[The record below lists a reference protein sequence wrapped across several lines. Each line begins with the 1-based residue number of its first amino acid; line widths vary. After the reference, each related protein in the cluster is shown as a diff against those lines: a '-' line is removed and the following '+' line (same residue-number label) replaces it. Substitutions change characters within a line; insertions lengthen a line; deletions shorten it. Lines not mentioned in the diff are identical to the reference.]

1 VLNFEEYFS
10 KAWLFVVFDY
20 LCPQISG
27 HQLKSSNMY
36 RKVSISTSTV
46 LPAAF
51 FAAISAVALVV
62 SFMAASYLY
71 ANGVL
76 LALSFI
82 LLELMIMVYF
92 FVLSEFS
99 SCLFGKKK
107 DAPVLDQADIV
118 QAAPAQLI
126 DAQADSAPPVP
137 DNVSITQPVHE
148 EQAES
153 LQVPDPRT
161 DEPAI
166 SSSQESASSTR
177 LDPASPDV
185 PAPTPAQSEETNKK
199 IVELMNLSAGEQQK
213 RREKFAQD
221 RKEIMQEYIYY
232 SLGPLLDE
240 QDILAVWLEYE
251 YQPKPR
257 LCKWKEKVTSR
268 DVRHLTWN
276 IAKRMGMENGYK
288 SENCGRFVK
297 TLFPDLCVKRDGS
310 PCTDSYLS
318 QNLLEEKPN
327 DLIKIDKPE
336 PHSIAFH
343 FRDMEMKQAV

>member
-1 VLNFEEYFS
+1 
-10 KAWLFVVFDY
+10 
-20 LCPQISG
+20 
-27 HQLKSSNMY
+27 MY
-36 RKVSISTSTV
+36 CKKVCISTSTV

-71 ANGVL
+71 ARSTIIPYGVL

-82 LLELMIMVYF
+82 LLELMIVVYF
-92 FVLSEFS
+92 SLLSEFCS
-99 SCLFGKKK
+99 SIFGKKK
-107 DAPVLDQADIV
+107 DIPVLDQVDIV
-118 QAAPAQLI
+118 QAVPAQLI
-126 DAQADSAPPVP
+126 DVQASPVP
-137 DNVSITQPVHE
+137 PDPDNMGQTQPVNE
-148 EQAES
+148 EQTEE
-153 LQVPDPRT
+153 LQAPDPTSEER
-161 DEPAI
+161 AI
-166 SSSQESASSTR
+166 STGHESAST
-177 LDPASPDV
+177 DV
-185 PAPTPAQSEETNKK
+185 TVPNPAQSEETNRK
-199 IVELMNLSAGEQQK
+199 IVELMSLSAEEQQK
-213 RREKFAQD
+213 KREKFAQD

-251 YQPKPR
+251 GWISSSTYQPKPR
-257 LCKWKEKVTSR
+257 LCKWKDKVTSR

-288 SENCGRFVK
+288 SETCGRFVK
-297 TLFPDLCVKRDGS
+297 ALFPDLCVKRDGS

-343 FRDMEMKQAV
+343 FRNMEMKQAV

>member
-1 VLNFEEYFS
+1 MY
-10 KAWLFVVFDY
+10 
-20 LCPQISG
+20 
-27 HQLKSSNMY
+27 Y

-71 ANGVL
+71 ARSTLIPYSVL

-82 LLELMIMVYF
+82 LIELLIVVYF
-92 FVLSEFS
+92 SLLSEFS
-99 SCLFGKKK
+99 SSIFGKKK
-107 DAPVLDQADIV
+107 DIPVPDQADIV
-118 QAAPAQLI
+118 QAVPAQLI
-126 DAQADSAPPVP
+126 DAQASPVP
-137 DNVSITQPVHE
+137 PDPDNMGQTQPVHE
-148 EQAES
+148 EQTEE
-153 LQVPDPRT
+153 LQAPDPTSEER
-161 DEPAI
+161 AI
-166 SSSQESASSTR
+166 STGHESAST
-177 LDPASPDV
+177 DV
-185 PAPTPAQSEETNKK
+185 TVPNPAQSEETNRK
-199 IVELMNLSAGEQQK
+199 IVELMSLSAEEQQK
-213 RREKFAQD
+213 KREKFAQD

-251 YQPKPR
+251 GWISSSTYQPKPR

-297 TLFPDLCVKRDGS
+297 ALFPDLCVKRDGS

>member
-1 VLNFEEYFS
+1 
-10 KAWLFVVFDY
+10 
-20 LCPQISG
+20 
-27 HQLKSSNMY
+27 MY
-36 RKVSISTSTV
+36 CKKVCISTSTV

-71 ANGVL
+71 ARSTLIPYSVL

-82 LLELMIMVYF
+82 LIELLVVVYF
-92 FVLSEFS
+92 SLLSEFS
-99 SCLFGKKK
+99 SSIFGKKK
-107 DAPVLDQADIV
+107 DIPVLDQADIV
-118 QAAPAQLI
+118 QAVPAQLI
-126 DAQADSAPPVP
+126 DAQASPVP
-137 DNVSITQPVHE
+137 PDPDNMGQTQPVNE
-148 EQAES
+148 EQTEE
-153 LQVPDPRT
+153 LQAPDPTSEER
-161 DEPAI
+161 AI
-166 SSSQESASSTR
+166 STGHESAST
-177 LDPASPDV
+177 DV
-185 PAPTPAQSEETNKK
+185 TVPNPAQSEETNRK
-199 IVELMNLSAGEQQK
+199 IVELMSLSAEEQQK
-213 RREKFAQD
+213 KREKFALD

-251 YQPKPR
+251 GWINSSTYQPKPR

-297 TLFPDLCVKRDGS
+297 ALFPDLCVKRDGS

>member
-1 VLNFEEYFS
+1 
-10 KAWLFVVFDY
+10 
-20 LCPQISG
+20 
-27 HQLKSSNMY
+27 MY
-36 RKVSISTSTV
+36 HKTVSISTSTV

-71 ANGVL
+71 ARSTLIPYGVL

-82 LLELMIMVYF
+82 LLELMIVVYF
-92 FVLSEFS
+92 SLLSEFCS
-99 SCLFGKKK
+99 SIFGKKK
-107 DAPVLDQADIV
+107 DIPVLDQVDIV
-118 QAAPAQLI
+118 QAVPAQLI
-126 DAQADSAPPVP
+126 DAQASPVP
-137 DNVSITQPVHE
+137 PDPDNMGQTQPVHE
-148 EQAES
+148 EQTEE
-153 LQVPDPRT
+153 LQAPDPTSEER
-161 DEPAI
+161 AI
-166 SSSQESASSTR
+166 STGHESAST
-177 LDPASPDV
+177 DV
-185 PAPTPAQSEETNKK
+185 TVPNPAQSEKTNRK
-199 IVELMNLSAGEQQK
+199 IVEFMSLSAEEQQK
-213 RREKFAQD
+213 KREKFAQD

-251 YQPKPR
+251 GWISSSTYQPKPR

-288 SENCGRFVK
+288 SETCGRFVK
-297 TLFPDLCVKRDGS
+297 AMFPDLCVKRDGS

-343 FRDMEMKQAV
+343 FRNMEMKQAV

>member
-1 VLNFEEYFS
+1 MYS
-10 KAWLFVVFDY
+10 K
-20 LCPQISG
+20 
-27 HQLKSSNMY
+27 
-36 RKVSISTSTV
+36 KVCISTSTV

-71 ANGVL
+71 ARSTLIPYSVL

-82 LLELMIMVYF
+82 LIELLVVVYF
-92 FVLSEFS
+92 SLLSEFS
-99 SCLFGKKK
+99 SSIFGKKK
-107 DAPVLDQADIV
+107 DIPVPDQADIV
-118 QAAPAQLI
+118 QAVPAQLI
-126 DAQADSAPPVP
+126 DAQASPVP
-137 DNVSITQPVHE
+137 PDPDNMGQTQPVHE
-148 EQAES
+148 EQTEE
-153 LQVPDPRT
+153 LQAPDPTSEER
-161 DEPAI
+161 AI
-166 SSSQESASSTR
+166 STGHESAST
-177 LDPASPDV
+177 DV
-185 PAPTPAQSEETNKK
+185 TVPNPAQSEETNRK
-199 IVELMNLSAGEQQK
+199 IVELMSLSAEEQQK
-213 RREKFAQD
+213 KREKFAQD

-251 YQPKPR
+251 GWINSSTYQPKPR

-297 TLFPDLCVKRDGS
+297 ALFPDLCVKRDGS

>member
-1 VLNFEEYFS
+1 
-10 KAWLFVVFDY
+10 
-20 LCPQISG
+20 
-27 HQLKSSNMY
+27 MY
-36 RKVSISTSTV
+36 HKTVSISTSTV

-71 ANGVL
+71 ARSTLIPYGVL

-82 LLELMIMVYF
+82 LLELMIVVYF
-92 FVLSEFS
+92 SLLSEFCS
-99 SCLFGKKK
+99 SIFGKKK
-107 DAPVLDQADIV
+107 DIPVLDQVDIV
-118 QAAPAQLI
+118 QAVPAQLI
-126 DAQADSAPPVP
+126 DVQASPVP
-137 DNVSITQPVHE
+137 PDPDNMGQTQPVNE
-148 EQAES
+148 EQTEE
-153 LQVPDPRT
+153 LQAPDPTSEER
-161 DEPAI
+161 AI
-166 SSSQESASSTR
+166 STGHESAST
-177 LDPASPDV
+177 DV
-185 PAPTPAQSEETNKK
+185 TVPNPAQSEETNRK
-199 IVELMNLSAGEQQK
+199 IVELMSLSAEEQQK
-213 RREKFAQD
+213 KREKFAQD

-251 YQPKPR
+251 GWISSSTYQPKPR

-288 SENCGRFVK
+288 SETCGRFVK
-297 TLFPDLCVKRDGS
+297 AMFPDLCVKRDGS

-343 FRDMEMKQAV
+343 LRNMEMKQAV

>member
-1 VLNFEEYFS
+1 
-10 KAWLFVVFDY
+10 
-20 LCPQISG
+20 
-27 HQLKSSNMY
+27 MY
-36 RKVSISTSTV
+36 CKKVCISTSTV

-71 ANGVL
+71 ARSTLIPYSVL

-82 LLELMIMVYF
+82 LIELLVVVYF
-92 FVLSEFS
+92 SLLSEFS
-99 SCLFGKKK
+99 SSIFGKKK
-107 DAPVLDQADIV
+107 DIPVPDQADIV

-126 DAQADSAPPVP
+126 DAQASPVSPDP
-137 DNVSITQPVHE
+137 DNMGQTQPVHE
-148 EQAES
+148 EQTEE
-153 LQVPDPRT
+153 LQAPDPTSEER
-161 DEPAI
+161 AI
-166 SSSQESASSTR
+166 STGHESAST
-177 LDPASPDV
+177 DV
-185 PAPTPAQSEETNKK
+185 TVPNPAQSEETNRK
-199 IVELMNLSAGEQQK
+199 IVELMSLSAEEQQK
-213 RREKFAQD
+213 KREKFAQD

-251 YQPKPR
+251 GWISSSTYQPKPR

-297 TLFPDLCVKRDGS
+297 ALFPDLCVKRDGS

>member
-1 VLNFEEYFS
+1 
-10 KAWLFVVFDY
+10 
-20 LCPQISG
+20 
-27 HQLKSSNMY
+27 MY
-36 RKVSISTSTV
+36 HKTVSISTSTV

-71 ANGVL
+71 ARSTLIPYSVL

-82 LLELMIMVYF
+82 LIELLVVVYF
-92 FVLSEFS
+92 SLLSEFS
-99 SCLFGKKK
+99 SSIFGKKK
-107 DAPVLDQADIV
+107 DIPVPDQADIV
-118 QAAPAQLI
+118 QAVPAQLI
-126 DAQADSAPPVP
+126 DAQASPVP
-137 DNVSITQPVHE
+137 PDPDNMGQTQPVNE
-148 EQAES
+148 EQTEE
-153 LQVPDPRT
+153 LQAPDPTSEER
-161 DEPAI
+161 AI
-166 SSSQESASSTR
+166 STGHESAST
-177 LDPASPDV
+177 DV
-185 PAPTPAQSEETNKK
+185 TVPNPAQSEETNRK
-199 IVELMNLSAGEQQK
+199 IVELMSLSAEEQQK
-213 RREKFAQD
+213 KREKFAQD

-251 YQPKPR
+251 GWISSSTYQPKPR
-257 LCKWKEKVTSR
+257 LCKWKDKVTSR

-288 SENCGRFVK
+288 SETCGRFVK
-297 TLFPDLCVKRDGS
+297 ALFPDLCVKRDGS

-343 FRDMEMKQAV
+343 FRNMEMKQAV

>member
-1 VLNFEEYFS
+1 
-10 KAWLFVVFDY
+10 
-20 LCPQISG
+20 
-27 HQLKSSNMY
+27 MY
-36 RKVSISTSTV
+36 HKTVSISTSTV

-71 ANGVL
+71 ARSTLIPYSVL

-82 LLELMIMVYF
+82 LLELMIVVYF
-92 FVLSEFS
+92 SLLSEFS
-99 SCLFGKKK
+99 SSIFGKKK
-107 DAPVLDQADIV
+107 DIPVPDQADIV
-118 QAAPAQLI
+118 QAVPAQLI
-126 DAQADSAPPVP
+126 DAQASPVP
-137 DNVSITQPVHE
+137 PDPDNMGQTQPVNE
-148 EQAES
+148 EQTEE
-153 LQVPDPRT
+153 LQAPDPTSEER
-161 DEPAI
+161 AI
-166 SSSQESASSTR
+166 STGHESAST
-177 LDPASPDV
+177 DV
-185 PAPTPAQSEETNKK
+185 TVPNPAQSEETNRK
-199 IVELMNLSAGEQQK
+199 IVELMSLSAGEQQK

-251 YQPKPR
+251 GWISSSTYQPKPR

-288 SENCGRFVK
+288 SETCGRFVK
-297 TLFPDLCVKRDGS
+297 AMFPDLCVKRDGS

-318 QNLLEEKPN
+318 QNLLEEKPD

-343 FRDMEMKQAV
+343 FRNMEMKQAV

>member
-1 VLNFEEYFS
+1 
-10 KAWLFVVFDY
+10 
-20 LCPQISG
+20 
-27 HQLKSSNMY
+27 MY
-36 RKVSISTSTV
+36 HKTVSISTSTV

-71 ANGVL
+71 ARSTLIPYSVL

-82 LLELMIMVYF
+82 LIELLVVVYF
-92 FVLSEFS
+92 SLLSEFS
-99 SCLFGKKK
+99 SSIFGKKK
-107 DAPVLDQADIV
+107 DIPVPDQADIV
-118 QAAPAQLI
+118 QAVPAQLI
-126 DAQADSAPPVP
+126 DAQASPVP
-137 DNVSITQPVHE
+137 PDPDNMGQTQPVNE
-148 EQAES
+148 EQTEE
-153 LQVPDPRT
+153 LQAPDPTSEER
-161 DEPAI
+161 AI
-166 SSSQESASSTR
+166 STGHESAST
-177 LDPASPDV
+177 DV
-185 PAPTPAQSEETNKK
+185 TVPNPAQSEETNRK
-199 IVELMNLSAGEQQK
+199 IVELMSLSAEEQQK
-213 RREKFAQD
+213 KREKFAQD

-251 YQPKPR
+251 GWISSSTYQPKPR
-257 LCKWKEKVTSR
+257 LCKWKDKVTSR

-288 SENCGRFVK
+288 SETCGRFVK
-297 TLFPDLCVKRDGS
+297 ALFPDLCVKRDGS

-318 QNLLEEKPN
+318 QNLLEEKPD

-343 FRDMEMKQAV
+343 FRNMEMKQAV

>member
-1 VLNFEEYFS
+1 
-10 KAWLFVVFDY
+10 
-20 LCPQISG
+20 
-27 HQLKSSNMY
+27 MY

-46 LPAAF
+46 LSAAF

-71 ANGVL
+71 ARSTLIPYSVL

-82 LLELMIMVYF
+82 LIELLVVVYF
-92 FVLSEFS
+92 SLLSEFS
-99 SCLFGKKK
+99 SSIFCKKK
-107 DAPVLDQADIV
+107 DIPVPDQADIV
-118 QAAPAQLI
+118 QAVPAQLI
-126 DAQADSAPPVP
+126 DAQASPVP
-137 DNVSITQPVHE
+137 PDPDNMGQTQPVHE
-148 EQAES
+148 EQTEE
-153 LQVPDPRT
+153 LQAPDPTSEER
-161 DEPAI
+161 AI
-166 SSSQESASSTR
+166 STGHESAST
-177 LDPASPDV
+177 DV
-185 PAPTPAQSEETNKK
+185 TVPNPAQSEETNRK
-199 IVELMNLSAGEQQK
+199 IVELMSLSAEEQQK
-213 RREKFAQD
+213 KREKFAQD

-251 YQPKPR
+251 GWINSSTYQPKPR

-297 TLFPDLCVKRDGS
+297 ALFPDLCVKRDGS

>member
-1 VLNFEEYFS
+1 MYS
-10 KAWLFVVFDY
+10 K
-20 LCPQISG
+20 
-27 HQLKSSNMY
+27 
-36 RKVSISTSTV
+36 KVCISTSTV

-71 ANGVL
+71 ARSTLIPYGVL

-107 DAPVLDQADIV
+107 DAPVLDQPDIV

-251 YQPKPR
+251 GWISSSTYQPKPR
-257 LCKWKEKVTSR
+257 LCKWKDKVTSR

-288 SENCGRFVK
+288 SETCGRFVK
-297 TLFPDLCVKRDGS
+297 ALFPDLCVKRDGS

-343 FRDMEMKQAV
+343 FRNMEMKQAV

>member
-1 VLNFEEYFS
+1 
-10 KAWLFVVFDY
+10 
-20 LCPQISG
+20 
-27 HQLKSSNMY
+27 MY
-36 RKVSISTSTV
+36 HKTVSISTSTV

-71 ANGVL
+71 ARSTLIPYGVL

-82 LLELMIMVYF
+82 LLELMIVVYF
-92 FVLSEFS
+92 SLLSEFCS
-99 SCLFGKKK
+99 SIFGKKK
-107 DAPVLDQADIV
+107 DIPVLDQVDIV
-118 QAAPAQLI
+118 QAVPAQLI
-126 DAQADSAPPVP
+126 DVQASPVP
-137 DNVSITQPVHE
+137 LDPDNMGQTQPVNE
-148 EQAES
+148 EQTEE
-153 LQVPDPRT
+153 LQAPDPTSEER
-161 DEPAI
+161 AI
-166 SSSQESASSTR
+166 STGHESAST
-177 LDPASPDV
+177 DV
-185 PAPTPAQSEETNKK
+185 TVPNPAQSEETNRK
-199 IVELMNLSAGEQQK
+199 IVELMSLSAEEQQK
-213 RREKFAQD
+213 KREKFAQD

-251 YQPKPR
+251 GWISSSTYQPKPR
-257 LCKWKEKVTSR
+257 LCKWKDKVTSR

-288 SENCGRFVK
+288 SETCGRFVK
-297 TLFPDLCVKRDGS
+297 ALFPDLCVKRDGS

-318 QNLLEEKPN
+318 QNLLEEKPD

-343 FRDMEMKQAV
+343 FRNMEMKQAV

>member
-1 VLNFEEYFS
+1 
-10 KAWLFVVFDY
+10 
-20 LCPQISG
+20 
-27 HQLKSSNMY
+27 MY

-71 ANGVL
+71 ARSTLIPYSVL

-82 LLELMIMVYF
+82 LLELLVVVYF
-92 FVLSEFS
+92 SLLSEFS
-99 SCLFGKKK
+99 SSIFGKKK
-107 DAPVLDQADIV
+107 DIPVPDQADIV
-118 QAAPAQLI
+118 QAVPAQLI
-126 DAQADSAPPVP
+126 DAQASPVP
-137 DNVSITQPVHE
+137 PDPDNMGQTQPVNE
-148 EQAES
+148 EQTEE
-153 LQVPDPRT
+153 LQAPDPTSEER
-161 DEPAI
+161 AI
-166 SSSQESASSTR
+166 STGHESAST
-177 LDPASPDV
+177 DV
-185 PAPTPAQSEETNKK
+185 TVPNPAQSEETNRK
-199 IVELMNLSAGEQQK
+199 IVELMSLSAEEQQK
-213 RREKFAQD
+213 KREKFAQD

-251 YQPKPR
+251 GWISSSTYQPKPR

-288 SENCGRFVK
+288 SETCGRFVK
-297 TLFPDLCVKRDGS
+297 AMFPDLCVKRDGS

>member
-1 VLNFEEYFS
+1 
-10 KAWLFVVFDY
+10 
-20 LCPQISG
+20 
-27 HQLKSSNMY
+27 MY
-36 RKVSISTSTV
+36 HKTVSISTSTV

-71 ANGVL
+71 ARSTLIPYGVL

-82 LLELMIMVYF
+82 LLELMIVVYF
-92 FVLSEFS
+92 SLLSEFS
-99 SCLFGKKK
+99 SSIFGKKK
-107 DAPVLDQADIV
+107 DIPVLDQADIV
-118 QAAPAQLI
+118 QAVPAQLI
-126 DAQADSAPPVP
+126 DAQASPVP
-137 DNVSITQPVHE
+137 PDE
-148 EQAES
+148 EQTEE
-153 LQVPDPRT
+153 LQAPDPTSEER
-161 DEPAI
+161 AI
-166 SSSQESASSTR
+166 STGHESAST
-177 LDPASPDV
+177 DV
-185 PAPTPAQSEETNKK
+185 TVPNPAQSEETNRK
-199 IVELMNLSAGEQQK
+199 IVELMSLSAEEQQK
-213 RREKFAQD
+213 KREKFALD

-251 YQPKPR
+251 GWISSSTYQPKPR

-288 SENCGRFVK
+288 SETCGRFVK
-297 TLFPDLCVKRDGS
+297 AMFPDLCVKRDGS

-318 QNLLEEKPN
+318 QNLLEEKPD

-343 FRDMEMKQAV
+343 FRNMEMKQAV

>member
-1 VLNFEEYFS
+1 
-10 KAWLFVVFDY
+10 
-20 LCPQISG
+20 
-27 HQLKSSNMY
+27 MY

-71 ANGVL
+71 A
-76 LALSFI
+76 I

-251 YQPKPR
+251 
-257 LCKWKEKVTSR
+257 
-268 DVRHLTWN
+268 
-276 IAKRMGMENGYK
+276 MENGYK
-288 SENCGRFVK
+288 SETCGRFVK
-297 TLFPDLCVKRDGS
+297 ALFPDLCVKRDGS

-318 QNLLEEKPN
+318 QNLLEEKPD

-343 FRDMEMKQAV
+343 FRNMEMKQAV

>member
-1 VLNFEEYFS
+1 MY
-10 KAWLFVVFDY
+10 
-20 LCPQISG
+20 
-27 HQLKSSNMY
+27 Y

-71 ANGVL
+71 ARSTLIPYSVL

-82 LLELMIMVYF
+82 LIELLVVVYF
-92 FVLSEFS
+92 SLLSEFS
-99 SCLFGKKK
+99 SSIFGKKK
-107 DAPVLDQADIV
+107 DIPVPDQADIV
-118 QAAPAQLI
+118 QAVPAQLI
-126 DAQADSAPPVP
+126 DAQASPVP
-137 DNVSITQPVHE
+137 PDPDNMGQTQPVNE
-148 EQAES
+148 EQTEE
-153 LQVPDPRT
+153 LQAPDPTSEER
-161 DEPAI
+161 AI
-166 SSSQESASSTR
+166 STGHESAST
-177 LDPASPDV
+177 DV
-185 PAPTPAQSEETNKK
+185 TVPNPAQSEETNRK
-199 IVELMNLSAGEQQK
+199 IVELMSLSAEEQQK
-213 RREKFAQD
+213 KREKFAQD

-251 YQPKPR
+251 GWISSSTYQPKPR

-297 TLFPDLCVKRDGS
+297 ALFPDLCVKRDGS

>member
-1 VLNFEEYFS
+1 
-10 KAWLFVVFDY
+10 
-20 LCPQISG
+20 
-27 HQLKSSNMY
+27 MY
-36 RKVSISTSTV
+36 CKKVCISTSTV

-71 ANGVL
+71 ARSTLIPYSVL

-82 LLELMIMVYF
+82 LIELLVVVYF
-92 FVLSEFS
+92 SLLSEFS
-99 SCLFGKKK
+99 SSIFGKKK
-107 DAPVLDQADIV
+107 DIPVPDQADIV
-118 QAAPAQLI
+118 QAVPAQLI
-126 DAQADSAPPVP
+126 DAQASPVP
-137 DNVSITQPVHE
+137 PDPDNMGQTQPVHE
-148 EQAES
+148 EQTEE
-153 LQVPDPRT
+153 LQAPDPTSEER
-161 DEPAI
+161 AI
-166 SSSQESASSTR
+166 STGHESAST
-177 LDPASPDV
+177 DV
-185 PAPTPAQSEETNKK
+185 TVPNPAQSEETNRK
-199 IVELMNLSAGEQQK
+199 IVELMSLSAEEQQK
-213 RREKFAQD
+213 KREKFAQD

-251 YQPKPR
+251 GWINSSTYQPKPR

-297 TLFPDLCVKRDGS
+297 ALFPDLCVKRDGS

>member
-1 VLNFEEYFS
+1 
-10 KAWLFVVFDY
+10 
-20 LCPQISG
+20 
-27 HQLKSSNMY
+27 MY
-36 RKVSISTSTV
+36 HKTVSISTSTV

-71 ANGVL
+71 ARSTLIPYSVL

-82 LLELMIMVYF
+82 LIELLIVVYF
-92 FVLSEFS
+92 SLLSEFS
-99 SCLFGKKK
+99 SSIFGKKK
-107 DAPVLDQADIV
+107 DIPVPDQADIV
-118 QAAPAQLI
+118 QAVPAQLI
-126 DAQADSAPPVP
+126 DAQASPVP
-137 DNVSITQPVHE
+137 PDPDNMGQTQPVNE
-148 EQAES
+148 EQTEE
-153 LQVPDPRT
+153 LQAPDPTSEER
-161 DEPAI
+161 AI
-166 SSSQESASSTR
+166 STGHESAST
-177 LDPASPDV
+177 DV
-185 PAPTPAQSEETNKK
+185 TVPNPAQSEETNRK
-199 IVELMNLSAGEQQK
+199 IVELMSLSAEEQQK
-213 RREKFAQD
+213 KREKFAQD

-251 YQPKPR
+251 GWINSSTYQPKPR

-297 TLFPDLCVKRDGS
+297 ALFPDLCVKRDGS

-318 QNLLEEKPN
+318 QNLLEEKPD

-343 FRDMEMKQAV
+343 FRNMEMKQAV

>member
-1 VLNFEEYFS
+1 
-10 KAWLFVVFDY
+10 
-20 LCPQISG
+20 
-27 HQLKSSNMY
+27 MY
-36 RKVSISTSTV
+36 CKKVCISTSTV

-71 ANGVL
+71 ARSTLIPYSVL

-82 LLELMIMVYF
+82 LLELMIVVYF
-92 FVLSEFS
+92 SLLSEFCS
-99 SCLFGKKK
+99 SIFGKKK
-107 DAPVLDQADIV
+107 DIPVPDQADIV
-118 QAAPAQLI
+118 QAVPAQLI
-126 DAQADSAPPVP
+126 DAQASPVP
-137 DNVSITQPVHE
+137 PDPDNMGQTQPVNE
-148 EQAES
+148 EQTEE
-153 LQVPDPRT
+153 LQAPDPTSEER
-161 DEPAI
+161 AI
-166 SSSQESASSTR
+166 STGHESAST
-177 LDPASPDV
+177 DV
-185 PAPTPAQSEETNKK
+185 TVPNPAQSEETNRK
-199 IVELMNLSAGEQQK
+199 IVELMSLSAEEQQK
-213 RREKFAQD
+213 KREKFSQD

-251 YQPKPR
+251 GWINSSTYQPKPR

-297 TLFPDLCVKRDGS
+297 ALFPDLCVKRDGS

>member
-1 VLNFEEYFS
+1 
-10 KAWLFVVFDY
+10 
-20 LCPQISG
+20 
-27 HQLKSSNMY
+27 MY
-36 RKVSISTSTV
+36 CKKVCISTSTV

-71 ANGVL
+71 ARSTLIPYSVL

-82 LLELMIMVYF
+82 LIELLVVVYF
-92 FVLSEFS
+92 SLLSEFS
-99 SCLFGKKK
+99 SSIFGKKK
-107 DAPVLDQADIV
+107 DIPVPDQADIV
-118 QAAPAQLI
+118 QAVPAQLI
-126 DAQADSAPPVP
+126 DAQASPVP
-137 DNVSITQPVHE
+137 PDPDNMGQTQPVHE
-148 EQAES
+148 EQTEE
-153 LQVPDPRT
+153 LQAPDPTSEER
-161 DEPAI
+161 AI
-166 SSSQESASSTR
+166 STGHESAST
-177 LDPASPDV
+177 DV
-185 PAPTPAQSEETNKK
+185 TVPNPAQSEETNRK
-199 IVELMNLSAGEQQK
+199 IVELMSLSAEEQQK
-213 RREKFAQD
+213 KREKFALD

-251 YQPKPR
+251 GWISSSTYQPKPR

-288 SENCGRFVK
+288 SETCGRFVK
-297 TLFPDLCVKRDGS
+297 AMFPDLCVKRDGS

-318 QNLLEEKPN
+318 QNLLEEKPD

-343 FRDMEMKQAV
+343 FRNMEMKQAV

>member
-1 VLNFEEYFS
+1 
-10 KAWLFVVFDY
+10 
-20 LCPQISG
+20 
-27 HQLKSSNMY
+27 M
-36 RKVSISTSTV
+36 
-46 LPAAF
+46 
-51 FAAISAVALVV
+51 
-62 SFMAASYLY
+62 
-71 ANGVL
+71 
-76 LALSFI
+76 SFI
-82 LLELMIMVYF
+82 LIELLIVVYF
-92 FVLSEFS
+92 SLLSEFS
-99 SCLFGKKK
+99 SSIFGKKK
-107 DAPVLDQADIV
+107 DIPVPDQADIV
-118 QAAPAQLI
+118 QAVPAQLI
-126 DAQADSAPPVP
+126 DAQASPVP
-137 DNVSITQPVHE
+137 PDPDNMGQTQPVHE
-148 EQAES
+148 EQTEE
-153 LQVPDPRT
+153 LQAPDPTSEER
-161 DEPAI
+161 AI
-166 SSSQESASSTR
+166 STGHESAST
-177 LDPASPDV
+177 DV
-185 PAPTPAQSEETNKK
+185 TVPNPAQSEETNRK
-199 IVELMNLSAGEQQK
+199 IVELMSLSAEEQQK
-213 RREKFAQD
+213 KREKFAQD

-251 YQPKPR
+251 YEGWINSSTYQPKPR

-297 TLFPDLCVKRDGS
+297 ALFPDLCVKRDGS

>member
-1 VLNFEEYFS
+1 
-10 KAWLFVVFDY
+10 
-20 LCPQISG
+20 
-27 HQLKSSNMY
+27 MY
-36 RKVSISTSTV
+36 CKKVCISTSTV

-71 ANGVL
+71 ARSTLIPYSVL

-82 LLELMIMVYF
+82 LIELLVVVYF
-92 FVLSEFS
+92 SLLSEFS
-99 SCLFGKKK
+99 SSIFGKKK
-107 DAPVLDQADIV
+107 DIPVLDQADIV
-118 QAAPAQLI
+118 QAVPAQLI
-126 DAQADSAPPVP
+126 DAQASPVP
-137 DNVSITQPVHE
+137 SDPDNMGQTQPVNE
-148 EQAES
+148 EQTEE
-153 LQVPDPRT
+153 LQAPDPTSEER
-161 DEPAI
+161 AI
-166 SSSQESASSTR
+166 STGHESAST
-177 LDPASPDV
+177 DV
-185 PAPTPAQSEETNKK
+185 TVPNPAQSEETNRK
-199 IVELMNLSAGEQQK
+199 IVELMSLSAEEQQK
-213 RREKFAQD
+213 KREKFAQD

-251 YQPKPR
+251 GWISSSTYQPKPR

-288 SENCGRFVK
+288 SETCGRFVK
-297 TLFPDLCVKRDGS
+297 AMFPDLCVKRDGS

-343 FRDMEMKQAV
+343 FRNMEMKQAV

>member
-1 VLNFEEYFS
+1 
-10 KAWLFVVFDY
+10 
-20 LCPQISG
+20 
-27 HQLKSSNMY
+27 MY

-71 ANGVL
+71 ARSTLIPYGVL

-82 LLELMIMVYF
+82 LLELMIVVYF
-92 FVLSEFS
+92 SLLSEFS
-99 SCLFGKKK
+99 SSIFGKKK
-107 DAPVLDQADIV
+107 DIPVLDQADIV
-118 QAAPAQLI
+118 QAVPAQLI
-126 DAQADSAPPVP
+126 DAQASPVP
-137 DNVSITQPVHE
+137 PDPDNMGQTQPVNE
-148 EQAES
+148 EQTEE
-153 LQVPDPRT
+153 LQAPDPTSEER
-161 DEPAI
+161 AI
-166 SSSQESASSTR
+166 STGHESAST
-177 LDPASPDV
+177 DV
-185 PAPTPAQSEETNKK
+185 TVPNPAQSEETNRK
-199 IVELMNLSAGEQQK
+199 IVELMSLSAEEQQK
-213 RREKFAQD
+213 KREKFAQD

-251 YQPKPR
+251 GWISSSTYQPKPR

-288 SENCGRFVK
+288 SETCGRFVK
-297 TLFPDLCVKRDGS
+297 AMFPDLCVKRDGS

-343 FRDMEMKQAV
+343 FRNMEMKQAV

>member
-1 VLNFEEYFS
+1 
-10 KAWLFVVFDY
+10 
-20 LCPQISG
+20 
-27 HQLKSSNMY
+27 MY
-36 RKVSISTSTV
+36 HKTVSISTSTV

-71 ANGVL
+71 ARSTLIPYGVL

-82 LLELMIMVYF
+82 LLELMIVVYF
-92 FVLSEFS
+92 SLLSEFCS
-99 SCLFGKKK
+99 SIFGKKK
-107 DAPVLDQADIV
+107 DIPVLDQVDIV
-118 QAAPAQLI
+118 QAVPAQLI
-126 DAQADSAPPVP
+126 DAQASPVP
-137 DNVSITQPVHE
+137 PDPDNMGQTQPVHE
-148 EQAES
+148 EQTEE
-153 LQVPDPRT
+153 LQAPDPTSEER
-161 DEPAI
+161 AI
-166 SSSQESASSTR
+166 STGHESAST
-177 LDPASPDV
+177 DV
-185 PAPTPAQSEETNKK
+185 TVPNPAQSEETNRK
-199 IVELMNLSAGEQQK
+199 IVELMSLSAEEQQK
-213 RREKFAQD
+213 KREKFAQD

-251 YQPKPR
+251 GWISSSTYQPKPR

-276 IAKRMGMENGYK
+276 IAKRMGMENGYS
-288 SENCGRFVK
+288 SETCGRFVK
-297 TLFPDLCVKRDGS
+297 ALFPDLCVKRDGS

-343 FRDMEMKQAV
+343 FRNMEMKQAV

>member
-1 VLNFEEYFS
+1 
-10 KAWLFVVFDY
+10 
-20 LCPQISG
+20 
-27 HQLKSSNMY
+27 MY
-36 RKVSISTSTV
+36 HKTVSISTSTV

-71 ANGVL
+71 ARSTLIPYGVL

-82 LLELMIMVYF
+82 LLELMIVVYF
-92 FVLSEFS
+92 SLLSEFS
-99 SCLFGKKK
+99 SSIFGKKK
-107 DAPVLDQADIV
+107 DIPVLDQADIV
-118 QAAPAQLI
+118 QAVPAQLI
-126 DAQADSAPPVP
+126 DAQASPVP
-137 DNVSITQPVHE
+137 PDPDNMGQTQPVNE
-148 EQAES
+148 EQTEE
-153 LQVPDPRT
+153 LQAPDPTSEER
-161 DEPAI
+161 AI
-166 SSSQESASSTR
+166 STGHESAST
-177 LDPASPDV
+177 DV
-185 PAPTPAQSEETNKK
+185 TVPNPAQSEETNRK
-199 IVELMNLSAGEQQK
+199 IVELMSLSAEEQQK
-213 RREKFAQD
+213 KREKFAQD

-240 QDILAVWLEYE
+240 QDILAIWLEYE
-251 YQPKPR
+251 GWISSSTYQPKPR

-268 DVRHLTWN
+268 DMRHLTWN

-288 SENCGRFVK
+288 SETCGRFVK
-297 TLFPDLCVKRDGS
+297 TMFPDLCVKRDGS

-343 FRDMEMKQAV
+343 FRNMEMKQAV

>member
-1 VLNFEEYFS
+1 
-10 KAWLFVVFDY
+10 
-20 LCPQISG
+20 
-27 HQLKSSNMY
+27 
-36 RKVSISTSTV
+36 
-46 LPAAF
+46 
-51 FAAISAVALVV
+51 
-62 SFMAASYLY
+62 MAASYLY
-71 ANGVL
+71 ARSTLIPYGVL

-107 DAPVLDQADIV
+107 DAPVLNQADIV

-148 EQAES
+148 EQSES

-199 IVELMNLSAGEQQK
+199 IVELMNLSAGEQH
-213 RREKFAQD
+213 
-221 RKEIMQEYIYY
+221 YY

-251 YQPKPR
+251 GWISSSTYQPKPR
-257 LCKWKEKVTSR
+257 LCKWKDKVTSR

-288 SENCGRFVK
+288 SETCGRFVK
-297 TLFPDLCVKRDGS
+297 ALFPDLCVKRDGS

-318 QNLLEEKPN
+318 QNLLEEKPD

-343 FRDMEMKQAV
+343 FRNMEMKQAV

>member
-1 VLNFEEYFS
+1 
-10 KAWLFVVFDY
+10 
-20 LCPQISG
+20 
-27 HQLKSSNMY
+27 MY
-36 RKVSISTSTV
+36 CKKVCISTSTV

-71 ANGVL
+71 ARSTLIPYSVL

-82 LLELMIMVYF
+82 LIELLVVVYF
-92 FVLSEFS
+92 SLLSEFS
-99 SCLFGKKK
+99 SSIFGKKK
-107 DAPVLDQADIV
+107 DIPVPDQANIV
-118 QAAPAQLI
+118 QAVPAQLI
-126 DAQADSAPPVP
+126 DAQTSPVP
-137 DNVSITQPVHE
+137 PDPDNMGQTQPVHE
-148 EQAES
+148 EQTEE
-153 LQVPDPRT
+153 LQAPDPTSEER
-161 DEPAI
+161 AI
-166 SSSQESASSTR
+166 STGHESAST
-177 LDPASPDV
+177 DV
-185 PAPTPAQSEETNKK
+185 TVPNPAQSEETNRK
-199 IVELMNLSAGEQQK
+199 IVELMSLSAEEQQK
-213 RREKFAQD
+213 KREKFAQD

-251 YQPKPR
+251 GWISSSTYQPKPR

-288 SENCGRFVK
+288 SETCGRFVK
-297 TLFPDLCVKRDGS
+297 ALFPDLCVKRDGS

-318 QNLLEEKPN
+318 QNLLEEKPD

-343 FRDMEMKQAV
+343 FRNMEMKQAV

>member
-1 VLNFEEYFS
+1 
-10 KAWLFVVFDY
+10 
-20 LCPQISG
+20 
-27 HQLKSSNMY
+27 MY
-36 RKVSISTSTV
+36 CKKVCISTSTV

-71 ANGVL
+71 ARSTLIPYSVL

-82 LLELMIMVYF
+82 LLELMIVVYF
-92 FVLSEFS
+92 SLLSEFS
-99 SCLFGKKK
+99 SSIFGKKK
-107 DAPVLDQADIV
+107 DIPVPDQADIV
-118 QAAPAQLI
+118 QAVPAQLI
-126 DAQADSAPPVP
+126 DAQASPVP
-137 DNVSITQPVHE
+137 PDPDNMGQTQPVHE
-148 EQAES
+148 EQTEE
-153 LQVPDPRT
+153 LQAPDPTSEER
-161 DEPAI
+161 AI
-166 SSSQESASSTR
+166 STGHESAST
-177 LDPASPDV
+177 DV
-185 PAPTPAQSEETNKK
+185 TVPNPAQSEETNKK
-199 IVELMNLSAGEQQK
+199 IVELMSLSAEEQQK
-213 RREKFAQD
+213 KREKFAQD

-251 YQPKPR
+251 GWINSSTYQPKPR

-297 TLFPDLCVKRDGS
+297 ALFPDLCVKRDGS

>member
-1 VLNFEEYFS
+1 MY
-10 KAWLFVVFDY
+10 
-20 LCPQISG
+20 
-27 HQLKSSNMY
+27 Y

-71 ANGVL
+71 ARSTLIPYGVL

-82 LLELMIMVYF
+82 LLELMIVVYF
-92 FVLSEFS
+92 SLLSEFS
-99 SCLFGKKK
+99 SSIFGKKK
-107 DAPVLDQADIV
+107 DIPVLDQADIV
-118 QAAPAQLI
+118 QAVPAQLI
-126 DAQADSAPPVP
+126 DAQASPVP
-137 DNVSITQPVHE
+137 PDPDNMGQTQPVNE
-148 EQAES
+148 EQTEE
-153 LQVPDPRT
+153 LQAPDPTSEER
-161 DEPAI
+161 AI
-166 SSSQESASSTR
+166 STGHESAST
-177 LDPASPDV
+177 DV
-185 PAPTPAQSEETNKK
+185 TVPNPAQSEETNRK
-199 IVELMNLSAGEQQK
+199 IVELMSLSAEEQQK
-213 RREKFAQD
+213 KREKFALD

-251 YQPKPR
+251 GWISSSTYQPKPR

-288 SENCGRFVK
+288 SETCGRFVK
-297 TLFPDLCVKRDGS
+297 AMFPDLCVKRDGS

-343 FRDMEMKQAV
+343 FRNMEMKQAV

>member
-1 VLNFEEYFS
+1 MHFNFDRS
-10 KAWLFVVFDY
+10 
-20 LCPQISG
+20 
-27 HQLKSSNMY
+27 
-36 RKVSISTSTV
+36 
-46 LPAAF
+46 
-51 FAAISAVALVV
+51 
-62 SFMAASYLY
+62 ASYLY
-71 ANGVL
+71 ARSTLIPYSVL

-82 LLELMIMVYF
+82 LIELLVVVYF
-92 FVLSEFS
+92 SLLSEFS
-99 SCLFGKKK
+99 SSIFGKKK
-107 DAPVLDQADIV
+107 DIPVPDQANIV
-118 QAAPAQLI
+118 QAVPAQLI
-126 DAQADSAPPVP
+126 DAQASPVP
-137 DNVSITQPVHE
+137 PDPDNMGQTQPVHE
-148 EQAES
+148 EQTEE
-153 LQVPDPRT
+153 LQAPDPTSEER
-161 DEPAI
+161 AI
-166 SSSQESASSTR
+166 STGHESAST
-177 LDPASPDV
+177 DV
-185 PAPTPAQSEETNKK
+185 TVPNPAQSEETNRK
-199 IVELMNLSAGEQQK
+199 IVELMSLSAEEQQK
-213 RREKFAQD
+213 KREKFAQD

-251 YQPKPR
+251 STYQPKPR

-297 TLFPDLCVKRDGS
+297 ALFPDLCVKRDGS